1 MNESVAPNHNGNIF
15 PHMNDPSLSGTMM
28 DPSTAFMANAGQFNP
43 AQFQNPQQPMNP
55 PMPNGAMRNAS
66 PTYQNPV
73 YQTNP
78 VIPSK
83 RPRPHEDVM
92 ASSPRQNP
100 GMLPPSRSETPQQ
113 GAFPGFQPTPQQN
126 PGQPQYP
133 HLQPNGSANA
143 TPSPMMGNQQLRPG
157 SVPQRVSTAS
167 PHPFSPSTQQFAP
180 QGSPVP
186 SDHGTPQPNPYMQN
200 MAPGFNPNMGA
211 MPTPTRPSQ
220 SPNPMAGGM
229 QMMPQQMGQP
239 MAQQMPQMPPMGM
252 AQGMSPQQMAHMQQQ
267 INQMSNP
274 MFHPQMQQAR
284 TAAEQQKLYQMQLQR
299 QMQQGNMQQ
308 MHGMANMQMP
318 PQMHPQ
324 NMQAGRGMMAKQPV
338 QGPNGHQ
345 MQQPGM
351 RPQARPMPRPD
362 PESFMKNLTAFMN
375 AKGLP
380 LDVSPTLADRPVNL
394 LLLFQQV
401 QSRGGFKAVTAANM
415 WPHVSSQIGFHPVQ
429 MPAAPQM
436 LRAIYD
442 RNLLKFE
449 EALMAQNQRKMMQQ
463 QQQPHLQGQPQ
474 PQVQQQPAQQ
484 PPVIQGQ
491 PIPSNQV
498 PATPTKQMGRGQPQM
513 LPQGQ
518 SPMPR
523 AGHHPPTPKA
533 MQPGQQPAVNGFSG
547 PHGPQ
552 PGQANM
558 PAAHVRNNLSRNIDP
573 ASGGPTGELQM
584 PSPAPGKPGAMSFP
598 GHGPSSVPVPGA
610 TAVGQPFP
618 RPVHDDE
625 YSPCSRQQSTYG
637 GVNLESANK
646 LGIELEIMK
655 PDVPPV
661 DELGFIDIQA
671 LTRSIQSGIHGE
683 VRLALDTLAA
693 VSNSPMRHHFLQ
705 LQYCDDL
712 IDVLLDCAEEQVEL
726 LAEHTVQVSDEI
738 LLTPYEDVVRAC
750 RVEQLMVRDVSAFGS
765 QEYELDRAVDRL
777 VCITTI
783 LRNLSFPGEEN
794 PNHPILANEEV
805 TKFLCVVIR
814 YIGTRT
820 MLLRTN
826 ANTLDFMKDVVVLL
840 SNLSVL
846 LEIPGREQAMCLL
859 QFLLA
864 FAPTPGPS
872 LADGYMYFVSYDPAL
887 HPYLPHAV
895 DSLAKLLARDEP
907 NRSHYKIIF
916 SADADGPN
924 PYDLLTR
931 AFGLAISPIP
941 EQPRDGRPPHL
952 PPLVEA
958 RKPFVMQGLLA
969 AEILAS
975 IAPGYEAGIVKTWL
989 SCHNGLSQRIYRL
1002 IQLVASQFDNPPR
1015 GPGRGQ
1021 PRSDDSLLCLV
1032 VLGVTLLRRLMEKSR
1047 DPSNPTSIPPSAL
1060 PTSDSVLSAMMM
1072 TSPEWTKE
1080 GVLQQLLSFLTLDS

>member
-1 MNESVAPNHNGNIF
+1 MNESVAPNHNGNTF
-15 PHMNDPSLSGTMM
+15 PHLNDPSLSGAMM
-28 DPSTAFMANAGQFNP
+28 DPSTAFMASPGQFNA
-43 AQFQNPQQPMNP
+43 AQFQNPQQQMNP

-66 PTYQNPV
+66 PSYQNPV
-73 YQTNP
+73 YQTNQ

-83 RPRPHEDVM
+83 RPRPHEDAI

-100 GMLPPSRSETPQQ
+100 GMLPPSRSDTPQQ
-113 GAFPGFQPTPQQN
+113 GAFPGFQQSQQN

-143 TPSPMMGNQQLRPG
+143 TPSPMMGNQQIRPG

-186 SDHGTPQPNPYMQN
+186 SDHGGTPQPNPYMQN
-200 MAPGFNPNMGA
+200 MGPGFNPNMGA
-211 MPTPTRPSQ
+211 MQTPSRPSQ

-239 MAQQMPQMPPMGM
+239 MGQQMPMGIP
-252 AQGMSPQQMAHMQQQ
+252 QGMNPQQMAHMQQQ
-267 INQMSNP
+267 MNQMANP
-274 MFHPQMQQAR
+274 MFHAQMQQAR
-284 TAAEQQKLYQMQLQR
+284 TPAEQQKIYQMQLQR
-299 QMQQGNMQQ
+299 QMQQQGNMQQ
-308 MHGMANMQMP
+308 MQNMPNMQMP

-324 NMQAGRGMMAKQPV
+324 NMQAGRGMMAKQPGQV
-338 QGPNGHQ
+338 PNGHQ
-345 MQQPGM
+345 MQQPSM
-351 RPQARPMPRPD
+351 RPQARPMPRTD
-362 PESFMKNLTAFMN
+362 PESFMKNLTTFMN

-380 LDVSPTLADRPVNL
+380 LDVSPTLVDRPVNL

-401 QSRGGFKAVTAANM
+401 QSRGGFKAVTASNG
-415 WPHVSSQIGFHPVQ
+415 WPVVSSQIGFHPGQ
-429 MPAAPQM
+429 IPAAPQM

-449 EALMAQNQRKMMQQ
+449 EAWMAQNQRKMMQQ
-463 QQQPHLQGQPQ
+463 QQPHPQGQPQ
-474 PQVQQQPAQQ
+474 PQSQQQSQASPAQ
-484 PPVIQGQ
+484 GQ
-491 PIPSNQV
+491 AIPSNQV
-498 PATPTKQMGRGQPQM
+498 PATPTKQMGRGQPPM
-513 LPQGQ
+513 LSQGQ
-518 SPMPR
+518 SPMPG
-523 AGHHPPTPKA
+523 AGPHQQTPKP
-533 MQPGQQPAVNGFSG
+533 MQPSQQPAVNGFNG

-558 PAAHVRNNLSRNIDP
+558 PGHARNSLSRSIDP
-573 ASGGPTGELQM
+573 VTGAPTGEFQM
-584 PSPAPGKPGAMSFP
+584 PSPAPGKPGATSFP
-598 GHGPSSVPVPGA
+598 AHGPAGAPVTG
-610 TAVGQPFP
+610 TAPGQPFP
-618 RPVHDDE
+618 RPMPHNDE
-625 YSPCSRQQSTYG
+625 YAPCSRQQSTYG

-646 LGIELEIMK
+646 LGMELEIMK

-661 DELGFIDIQA
+661 DELGLIDIQA

-693 VSNSPMRHHFLQ
+693 VSNSPIRHHFLL
-705 LQYCDDL
+705 LQHCDDL
-712 IDVLLDCAEEQVEL
+712 VDVLLDCAEEQVDL

-750 RVEQLMVRDVSAFGS
+750 RVEQLTVRDIPAFGS
-765 QEYELDRAVDRL
+765 EAYELEHAVDRL
-777 VCITTI
+777 ICITTI
-783 LRNLSFPGEEN
+783 FRNLSFPGEEN
-794 PNHPILANEEV
+794 PNHAILADEEV
-805 TKFLCVVIR
+805 IRFLCVVIR

-820 MLLRTN
+820 MLLRTHS
-826 ANTLDFMKDVVVLL
+826 NTLDFMKDVVVLL
-840 SNLSVL
+840 SNISVL

-864 FAPTPGPS
+864 FAPTPGPT
-872 LADGYMYFVSYDPAL
+872 LVDGSMYFISYDPAL

-907 NRSHYKIIF
+907 NRSHYKLIF
-916 SADADGPN
+916 TADADSSS

-969 AEILAS
+969 AEVLAS
-975 IAPGYEAGIVKTWL
+975 IAPGYEAGIVKMWL
-989 SCHNGLSQRIYRL
+989 ACNNGLSQKIYRL

-1015 GPGRGQ
+1015 GLGGRGQ

-1032 VLGVTLLRRLMEKSR
+1032 VLGVTLLRRLMERSR

-1080 GVLQQLLSFLTLDS
+1080 GVLQHLLSFLTLDT